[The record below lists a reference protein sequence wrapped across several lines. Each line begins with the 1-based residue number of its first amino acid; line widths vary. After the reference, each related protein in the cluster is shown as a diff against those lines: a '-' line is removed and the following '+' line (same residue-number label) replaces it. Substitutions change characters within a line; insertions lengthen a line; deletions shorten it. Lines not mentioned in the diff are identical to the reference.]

1 MSMNRRTFLKS
12 SLATG
17 LAVSFPHVVAAQQ
30 GRTYRTALIGC
41 GWWGTNILREAAA
54 SGRCKIVALVDVDRR
69 QLAKCT
75 EEVAKWT
82 SDTPK
87 HYEDYREMLA
97 AEKPDLVSVCVPN
110 VFHKPMAIAALQ
122 HGKHVLCEKPMALT
136 REDCLEMISACEEN
150 GVKLMEA
157 FMYRFTTRVR
167 ILKGLLDSGAVGE
180 VRHINSTFSFLNSRT
195 QDVRFDPAMGG
206 GSLWDVG
213 CYPINLIG
221 MIMGEEPVSLCA
233 QKTERHGVDFSLS
246 AVMKYRSGAIC
257 TANCGFDADSALVS
271 EINGITGSILMRDSF
286 HETDTPILLIK
297 DGAAEEIP
305 VPACKRYVLE
315 VEDFAD
321 AVITGREPGFSL
333 RETVRNVG
341 LITRILEAAV

>member
-1 MSMNRRTFLKS
+1 MQRKVKFGILGYASIARREIIPAIGEANNAMNYALASVRPEARKEAKETFGFEKVYGGYDAL
-12 SLATG
+12 LRDPEVEAVYIPLPNG
-17 LAVSFPHVVAAQQ
+17 LHKEWTIKAA
-30 GRTYRTALIGC
+30 RA
-41 GWWGTNILREAAA
+41 
-54 SGRCKIVALVDVDRR
+54 
-69 QLAKCT
+69 
-75 EEVAKWT
+75 
-82 SDTPK
+82 
-87 HYEDYREMLA
+87 
-97 AEKPDLVSVCVPN
+97 
-110 VFHKPMAIAALQ
+110 
-122 HGKHVLCEKPMALT
+122 GKHVLCEKPMALT

-257 TANCGFDADSALVS
+257 TANCGFDADSALVT

-286 HETDTPILLIK
+286 HETDTPILLVK
-297 DGAAEEIP
+297 DGVTEEIP

-333 RETVRNVG
+333 SETVRNVG
-341 LITRILEAAV
+341 LITRILETAV